1 MENWKDFYVLAGTA
15 AATLTGLLFVALT
28 VNKETIGQEKNHRSV
43 ARQTLLCLTSVLVA
57 ALLGLLAEQGG
68 RVLGWEIAA
77 AALAN
82 LVPSLIIAVRILMM
96 IRRDEGYEEVSAE
109 ELRAYVI
116 KAVTYNGTIVAALV
130 SGLMLTQ
137 NNSVGRFVLAA
148 SLFSFTGL
156 ALRNAWDLVMH
167 VDDPAEDDEGSNS
180 EEENK
185 DEGKQPKA
193 GNAPN

>member
-57 ALLGLLAEQGG
+57 ALLGLLPEQGG

-96 IRRDEGYEEVSAE
+96 MIRRDEGYEGVSAE

-116 KAVTYNGTIVAALV
+116 KAVFYNGTTVAALV

-137 NNSVGRFVLAA
+137 NNSAGRFVLAA
-148 SLFSFTGL
+148 SLFSFIGL

-167 VDDPAEDDEGSNS
+167 VDDPAEDDESGHTDAKKLKTN
-180 EEENK
+180 
-185 DEGKQPKA
+185 D
-193 GNAPN
+193 APE